1 MVVGDVDHPRLDE
14 RIGGAELWV
23 APNPS
28 GLNAHETVETL
39 AAAYADAA
47 RAAAESAR
55 REAMSVTPLPRERAL
70 PPVRADEGMWRWL
83 RDQARRVRTLDG
95 GPVAFAMRYRIS
107 PQLARTIQDAAE
119 REGLDPELGFRL
131 VRAES
136 NFNWR
141 ARSHAGALG
150 LTQLMPYTARWLDRG
165 MTTPER
171 IMQPEANL
179 AVGFRYLRRLI
190 DKYGDLRLA
199 LLAYNRGEG
208 AVDRDLRR
216 GRNPENGYTRRV
228 LGTGVE
234 RYRGDGRQVRD

>member
-1 MVVGDVDHPRLDE
+1 LSTTADSSMCGRAALRGPAVV
-14 RIGGAELWV
+14 A
-23 APNPS
+23 
-28 GLNAHETVETL
+28 L
-39 AAAYADAA
+39 AALCMAA
-47 RAAAESAR
+47 VPANAQEAEKAAQTAPPPHRAVA
-55 REAMSVTPLPRERAL
+55 PRERAL
-70 PPVRADEGMWRWL
+70 PPVRGDDGLWRWL

-95 GPVAFAMRYRIS
+95 GPVVFAARYRIS

-119 REGLDPELGFRL
+119 AEGLDPDLGFRL

-150 LTQLMPYTARWLDRG
+150 LTQLMPYTARWLDRR

-216 GRNPENGYTRRV
+216 GRNPENGYSRRV

-234 RYRGDGRQVRD
+234 RYRGDGRRPRD